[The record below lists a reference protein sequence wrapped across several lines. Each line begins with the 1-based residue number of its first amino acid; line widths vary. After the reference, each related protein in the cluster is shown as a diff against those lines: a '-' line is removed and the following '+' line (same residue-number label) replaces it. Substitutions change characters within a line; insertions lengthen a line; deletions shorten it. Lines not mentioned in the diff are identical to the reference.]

1 MILYFANRNLE
12 ILGQASTF
20 LPKGLAIIDDQKT
33 EDIDTGVA
41 SLDVTLSFRGEN
53 RLEIEQ
59 MTQEGNFVFCS
70 SGEDAECYTIITA
83 VTSRKKRERSIQCE
97 DAGLDLLNEIAPA
110 YTAQS
115 AMSIADY
122 IALFAGDS
130 GFEVGVNEIPE
141 KTRTLSWDGDATV
154 TERLRSVAT
163 QFDNAEIS
171 YSFDIENLAVR
182 HMYINVW
189 EKRGTD
195 IGQQL
200 RLDRDIDDIRITSTI
215 ANLITG
221 VLATGGIPEGQNDP
235 ITLDGYTYDDG
246 DMYVSG
252 GRLLSRDSARRWSR
266 LSAEDGLAY
275 IVGKYSYET
284 TNQAELFNRA
294 KTYLT
299 TYREPQYNYE
309 VDILRGLESARIG
322 DRVDI
327 VDDEG
332 EVYLSARILK
342 LVTSECYKSKTAT
355 LGEYLIKTSGLSD
368 QVMQLA
374 SDFQQLAGKK
384 QTYTWIAY
392 ADDDQGTGISLSPY
406 NKTYIGICVNQDTET
421 PDITDPSVYS
431 WVAIEAGNVLA
442 VDMTVTSS
450 AGTLFVTSLIT
461 TTLTAHVYLNG
472 AELNSTQIAEIGTI
486 KWYNQ
491 ANPGTAIGT
500 GTTLTITNSADITII
515 AQLEV

>member
-20 LPKGLAIIDDQKT
+20 LPKGYTIIDDQKT

-41 SLDVTLSFRGEN
+41 SLDATISFTADS
-53 RLEIEQ
+53 RLDIEQ
-59 MTQEGNFVFCS
+59 MTQAGNYVFCS
-70 SGEDAECYTIITA
+70 SGEDAECYTIISA
-83 VTSRKKRERSIQCE
+83 VTERKKRERTIQCE

-110 YTAQS
+110 YTANS
-115 AMSIADY
+115 AMGIVDY
-122 IALFAGDS
+122 ITLFANDS
-130 GFEVGVNEIPE
+130 GFEVGTNELAHLS
-141 KTRTLSWDGDATV
+141 RTLSWEGESTV

-171 YSFDIENLAVR
+171 YSFEIQNLSVT

-189 EKRGTD
+189 KKRGTD

-221 VLATGGIPEGQNDP
+221 VVATGAIPEGQNDP
-235 ITLDGYTYDDG
+235 ITLDGYSYDDG
-246 DMYVSG
+246 DIYVDN

-266 LSAEDGLAY
+266 LATGGSLAY
-275 IVGKYSYET
+275 IVGRYSYET
-284 TNQAELFNRA
+284 TSQNELFNRA
-294 KTYLT
+294 MTYLT

-309 VDILRGLESARIG
+309 VDVLRGLESARIG

-342 LVTSECYKSKTAT
+342 LVTSECFNEKKAT
-355 LGEYLIKTSGLSD
+355 LGEYLIKTSGLSE
-368 QVMQLA
+368 QVLQLA
-374 SDFQQLAGKK
+374 SSLQMVAGKK
-384 QTYTWIAY
+384 TTYTWIAY
-392 ADDDQGTGISLSPY
+392 ADDDQGTNISLSPY
-406 NKTYIGICVNQDTET
+406 NKTWMGICVNQDTET
-421 PDITDPSVYS
+421 PDITDPSVFS
-431 WVAIEAGNVLA
+431 WVEIEAGNVLA
-442 VDMTVTSS
+442 VDLTITSS
-450 AGTLFVTSLIT
+450 AGTLFVTSLIN

-472 AELNSTQIAEIGTI
+472 TELNSAQIAQIGTI
-486 KWYNQ
+486 YWYDVTDMV
-491 ANPGTAIGT
+491 NPLGS
-500 GTTLTITNSADITII
+500 GTTYTVTNGGDITIV